1 MVEALVGVVD
11 DQLQPLAEAHADHV
25 VVVLRFERLEQWLG
39 AHLAELALGLGID
52 AAHRALLA

>member
-1 MVEALVGVVD
+1 MGVVD
-11 DQLQPLAEAHADHV
+11 DQLQALAETHADHV

-39 AHLAELALGLGID
+39 AHFAELAFGLAID